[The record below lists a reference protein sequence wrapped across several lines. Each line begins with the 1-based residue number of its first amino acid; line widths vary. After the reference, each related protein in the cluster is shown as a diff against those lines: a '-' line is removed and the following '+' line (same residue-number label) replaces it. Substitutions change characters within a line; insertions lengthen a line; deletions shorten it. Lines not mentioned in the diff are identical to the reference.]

1 MAEIKISVKNNT
13 PNINVSSGGKKITV
27 DSELSATSENPVQNK
42 AVTAAL
48 ADKVDKVEG
57 KGLSSND
64 FTDDEKGKLAG
75 LPTSQEL
82 TSVFEQ
88 KINKVTAVDENSTDT
103 QYPSALAVYYS
114 SLGVEARI
122 NAKLY
127 EYVHKGTD
135 STNDISTAEPA
146 AAYYPTAK
154 AVKDYAEPK
163 TTVVD
168 IPDQPPVLNLSLGQN
183 NTDTRSMLSNT
194 MTLNLTFPNGLY
206 DNDYIQGLSF
216 FSSTTPT
223 HISYAATGIIQ
234 WIGTDCFI
242 SEDNKSIF
250 KPSANTQYDIVFYY
264 NGGNYIVGLV
274 NGYKVATGNQEANA

>member
-13 PNINVSSGGKKITV
+13 PNINVLSGGKKITV
-27 DSELSATSENPVQNK
+27 
-42 AVTAAL
+42 
-48 ADKVDKVEG
+48 
-57 KGLSSND
+57 
-64 FTDDEKGKLAG
+64 
-75 LPTSQEL
+75 QEL

-103 QYPSALAVYYS
+103 QYPTAKAVYHFVMPIKTEVFDIGCLVEMKEDTNNKTT
-114 SLGVEARI
+114 SLW
-122 NAKLY
+122 
-127 EYVHKGTD
+127 
-135 STNDISTAEPA
+135 STVTETQ
-146 AAYYPTAK
+146 YPSAK

-168 IPDQPPVLNLSLGQN
+168 IPDQPPTIDLTLGQN
-183 NTDTRSMLSNT
+183 NTDTRNMICNT
-194 MTLNLTFPNGLY
+194 TRLNLTFPNGEY

-216 FSSTTPT
+216 KTYETLT

-242 SEDNKSIF
+242 SDDNKSIF
-250 KPSANTQYDIVFYY
+250 KPSANMQYDIVFYY

-274 NGYKVATGNQEANA
+274 NGYKVATANQEANA

>member
-64 FTDDEKGKLAG
+64 YTIEDKQKLAG

-122 NAKLY
+122 NAKLC

-168 IPDQPPVLNLSLGQN
+168 IPDQPPTIDLTLGQN
-183 NTDTRSMLSNT
+183 NTDTRNVICNT
-194 MTLNLTFPNGLY
+194 TRLNLTFPNGEY

-216 FSSTTPT
+216 KTYETPT

-242 SEDNKSIF
+242 SDDNKSIF
-250 KPSANTQYDIVFYY
+250 KPSANTHYDIVFYY

>member
-48 ADKVDKVEG
+48 ADKVDKVSG
-57 KGLSSND
+57 KELSSND

-122 NAKLY
+122 NAQLSG
-127 EYVHKGTD
+127 YVSKETD

-163 TTVVD
+163 TDILDVTTTDMYTVFLD
-168 IPDQPPVLNLSLGQN
+168 IITNDEI
-183 NTDTRSMLSNT
+183 RFAE
-194 MTLNLTFPNGLY
+194 MTTIDFECPNGEY
-206 DNDYIQGLSF
+206 ANDYMSSISF
-216 FSSTTPT
+216 RSGATPT
-223 HISYAATGIIQ
+223 HIEYSATGIIQ

-242 SEDNKSIF
+242 SDDNKSIF
-250 KPSANTQYDIVFYY
+250 KPSANTHYDIVFYY

-274 NGYKVATGNQEANA
+274 NGYKVANANQEASA

>member
-48 ADKVDKVEG
+48 ADKVDKVSG
-57 KGLSSND
+57 KELSSND

-88 KINKVTAVDENSTDT
+88 KINKVTAVNENSTDT

-127 EYVHKGTD
+127 GYVSKETD

-163 TTVVD
+163 TTIVD
-168 IPDQPPVLNLSLGQN
+168 VETYNMPFPIGN
-183 NTDTRSMLSNT
+183 NNYEYR
-194 MTLNLTFPNGLY
+194 LTADAVTSIQFNFPNGEY
-206 DNDYIQGLSF
+206 ATDYTEGLSF
-216 FSSTTPT
+216 KSGTTPT

-242 SEDNKSIF
+242 SDDNKSVF

-274 NGYKVATGNQEANA
+274 NGYKVATANQEASA

>member
-48 ADKVDKVEG
+48 ADKVDKVSG

-88 KINKVTAVDENSTDT
+88 KINKVTAVNENSTDT

-127 EYVHKGTD
+127 GYVSKETD

-163 TTVVD
+163 TTIVD
-168 IPDQPPVLNLSLGQN
+168 VETYNMPFPIGN
-183 NTDTRSMLSNT
+183 NNYEYR
-194 MTLNLTFPNGLY
+194 LTADAVTSIQFNFPNGEY
-206 DNDYIQGLSF
+206 ATDYTEGLSF
-216 FSSTTPT
+216 KSGTTPT

-242 SEDNKSIF
+242 SDDNKSVF

-274 NGYKVATGNQEANA
+274 NGYKVATANQEASA

>member
-48 ADKVDKVEG
+48 ADKVDKVSG
-57 KGLSSND
+57 KELSSND

-127 EYVHKGTD
+127 EYVSKKTD

-163 TTVVD
+163 TTIVD
-168 IPDQPPVLNLSLGQN
+168 VETYNMPFPIGN
-183 NTDTRSMLSNT
+183 NNYEYR
-194 MTLNLTFPNGLY
+194 LTADAVTSIQFNFPNGEY
-206 DNDYIQGLSF
+206 ATDYTEGLSF
-216 FSSTTPT
+216 KSGTTPT

-242 SEDNKSIF
+242 SDDNKSVF

-264 NGGNYIVGLV
+264 NGGNYIVGCV
-274 NGYKVATGNQEANA
+274 NGYKVTTGNQEANA

>member
-27 DSELSATSENPVQNK
+27 
-42 AVTAAL
+42 
-48 ADKVDKVEG
+48 
-57 KGLSSND
+57 
-64 FTDDEKGKLAG
+64 
-75 LPTSQEL
+75 QEL
-82 TSVFEQ
+82 ISVFEQ

-122 NAKLY
+122 NAKLS
-127 EYVHKGTD
+127 EYVHKSTD

-146 AAYYPTAK
+146 TAYYPTAE
-154 AVKDYAEPK
+154 AVRDYAEPK

-168 IPDQPPVLNLSLGQN
+168 IPDQPPTIDLTLGQN
-183 NTDTRSMLSNT
+183 NTDTRNVICNT
-194 MTLNLTFPNGLY
+194 TRLNLTFPNGEY

-216 FSSTTPT
+216 KTYENPT

-234 WIGTDCFI
+234 WVGTDCFI
-242 SEDNKSIF
+242 SDDNKSIF
-250 KPSANTQYDIVFYY
+250 KPSANMQYDIVFYY

-274 NGYKVATGNQEANA
+274 NGYKVTTGNQEANA

>member
-48 ADKVDKVEG
+48 ADKVDKVSG

-64 FTDDEKGKLAG
+64 FTNDEKGKLAG

-122 NAKLY
+122 NAQLSG
-127 EYVHKGTD
+127 YVSKETD

-163 TTVVD
+163 TTIVD
-168 IPDQPPVLNLSLGQN
+168 VETIVGIETYDIHFPVGYNNYEFRCKADAATSIQFEFPDGEYD
-183 NTDTRSMLSNT
+183 TDYMQG
-194 MTLNLTFPNGLY
+194 LTFKSG
-206 DNDYIQGLSF
+206 
-216 FSSTTPT
+216 TTPT

-242 SEDNKSIF
+242 SDDNKSIF
-250 KPSANTQYDIVFYY
+250 KPSANMHYDIVFYY

-274 NGYKVATGNQEANA
+274 NGYKVATAN

>member
-48 ADKVDKVEG
+48 ADKVDKVSG

-64 FTDDEKGKLAG
+64 FTNDEKGKLAG

-154 AVKDYAEPK
+154 AVKNYAEPK
-163 TTVVD
+163 TTIEYVETYD
-168 IPDQPPVLNLSLGQN
+168 IPFSIGN
-183 NTDTRSMLSNT
+183 NNYEYRLTADAVTSIQFNFPDGEYATDYTE
-194 MTLNLTFPNGLY
+194 
-206 DNDYIQGLSF
+206 GLSF
-216 FSSTTPT
+216 KSGTTPT

-242 SEDNKSIF
+242 SDENKSIF

-274 NGYKVATGNQEANA
+274 NGYKVATSNQEANA

>member
-48 ADKVDKVEG
+48 ADKVDKVSG

-64 FTDDEKGKLAG
+64 FTNDEKGKLAG

-122 NAKLY
+122 NAQLSG
-127 EYVHKGTD
+127 YVSKGTD

-146 AAYYPTAK
+146 TAYYPTAK

-163 TTVVD
+163 TTIVD
-168 IPDQPPVLNLSLGQN
+168 VETYNMPFPIGN
-183 NTDTRSMLSNT
+183 NNYEYR
-194 MTLNLTFPNGLY
+194 LTADAVTSIQFNFPNGEY
-206 DNDYIQGLSF
+206 ATDYTEGLSF
-216 FSSTTPT
+216 KSGTTPT

-242 SEDNKSIF
+242 SDDNKSVF

-264 NGGNYIVGLV
+264 NGGNYIVGCV
-274 NGYKVATGNQEANA
+274 NGYKVANANQEASA